1 MTSCT
6 AEKHYN
12 EWVKIDDNYYYYD
25 ENGSKIK
32 DTIKKIDDEMYYFD
46 NSGKMKTGWQK
57 NKSKEDV
64 YFLSDGK
71 MAKGWNFIN
80 DEWYCFDN
88 DGVMKTGWVENNG
101 VWYYCK
107 DDGAMLKGGWTTD
120 GYYVDSNGIMQ
131 KGTGNGYVSS
141 VTNAEDNSFDI
152 DLNEVEYGSTLYF
165 NFMRKYSDYDENIII
180 EKIQPNG
187 NVSKESFKWT
197 GNHNIFYTS
206 FKNCNI
212 AGNWI
217 ERIYDEGNN
226 LLAENSV
233 IVKQNPNKYSGSN
246 NSNRIPIKTRIE
258 NAKFENE
265 QIKNWLLKIIE
276 DSEYY
281 TKNGIGS
288 VYKRD
293 ILPTYEENLL
303 QAIRLS
309 ITYANMGDD
318 DYINDVKL
326 AKEFTKELG
335 LNTYYKFR

>member
-1 MTSCT
+1 M
-6 AEKHYN
+6 
-12 EWVKIDDNYYYYD
+12 
-25 ENGSKIK
+25 
-32 DTIKKIDDEMYYFD
+32 
-46 NSGKMKTGWQK
+46 
-57 NKSKEDV
+57 
-64 YFLSDGK
+64 
-71 MAKGWNFIN
+71 
-80 DEWYCFDN
+80 
-88 DGVMKTGWVENNG
+88 
-101 VWYYCK
+101 
-107 DDGAMLKGGWTTD
+107 
-120 GYYVDSNGIMQ
+120 
-131 KGTGNGYVSS
+131 
-141 VTNAEDNSFDI
+141 
-152 DLNEVEYGSTLYF
+152 
-165 NFMRKYSDYDENIII
+165 
-180 EKIQPNG
+180 
-187 NVSKESFKWT
+187 
-197 GNHNIFYTS
+197 
-206 FKNCNI
+206 
-212 AGNWI
+212 
-217 ERIYDEGNN
+217 
-226 LLAENSV
+226 AENSV

>member
-1 MTSCT
+1 MKKIIFCIVIILLMTSCT

-187 NVSKESFKWT
+187 NVSK
-197 GNHNIFYTS
+197 
-206 FKNCNI
+206 
-212 AGNWI
+212 
-217 ERIYDEGNN
+217 
-226 LLAENSV
+226 
-233 IVKQNPNKYSGSN
+233 
-246 NSNRIPIKTRIE
+246 
-258 NAKFENE
+258 
-265 QIKNWLLKIIE
+265 
-276 DSEYY
+276 
-281 TKNGIGS
+281 
-288 VYKRD
+288 
-293 ILPTYEENLL
+293 
-303 QAIRLS
+303 
-309 ITYANMGDD
+309 
-318 DYINDVKL
+318 
-326 AKEFTKELG
+326 
-335 LNTYYKFR
+335 